1 MSEDIYD
8 YFYINFYRIPKEVY
22 IGQLVFFFVGI
33 IALVLVARRNLLRNI
48 AVILFIEYVFLLYLT
63 TVVYRVP
70 KAICDYNLTPFWS
83 FDLINEGGDLVYLPI
98 LLNIIVFVP
107 IGFLLGLTI
116 KKPALMVMLMGVII
130 SVSIEILQFLLNKGF
145 AEVDDIILNT
155 LGCYIGFLFY
165 KVASKL
171 CRCCLSYCK
180 SL

>member
-1 MSEDIYD
+1 MCEDIYD

-22 IGQLVFFFVGI
+22 IAQLVIFFVWVIVIFFF
-33 IALVLVARRNLLRNI
+33 ARRKLLSNI
-48 AVILFIEYVFLLYLT
+48 AMILLI
-63 TVVYRVP
+63 
-70 KAICDYNLTPFWS
+70 PFWS

-107 IGFLLGLTI
+107 IGFLYGLTI
-116 KKPALMVMLMGVII
+116 KKPAIIVILVGIII

-165 KVASKL
+165 KVVSKL
-171 CRCCLSYCK
+171 CRCCLNY
-180 SL
+180 

>member
-1 MSEDIYD
+1 MCEDIYD

-22 IGQLVFFFVGI
+22 IAQLVIFFVWVIVIFFF
-33 IALVLVARRNLLRNI
+33 ARRKLLSNI
-48 AVILFIEYVFLLYLT
+48 AMILLIEYVLLLYLI
-63 TVVYRVP
+63 TVVFRVP
-70 KAICDYNLTPFWS
+70 KAVSGYKLTPFWS

-107 IGFLLGLTI
+107 IGFLYGLTI
-116 KKPALMVMLMGVII
+116 KKPAIIVILVGIII

-165 KVASKL
+165 KVVSKL
-171 CRCCLSYCK
+171 CRCCLNY
-180 SL
+180 